1 MKNSPRICRFADCC
15 VEYGKSASECSCTKR
30 GSPKVGV
37 LGIPCIFCTVDL
49 EIVAFS
55 AYAGILRISKL
66 SVFNADDGFIQK
78 TIDPKVYSITRKL
91 NRAR

>member
-1 MKNSPRICRFADCC
+1 
-15 VEYGKSASECSCTKR
+15 
-30 GSPKVGV
+30 
-37 LGIPCIFCTVDL
+37 L